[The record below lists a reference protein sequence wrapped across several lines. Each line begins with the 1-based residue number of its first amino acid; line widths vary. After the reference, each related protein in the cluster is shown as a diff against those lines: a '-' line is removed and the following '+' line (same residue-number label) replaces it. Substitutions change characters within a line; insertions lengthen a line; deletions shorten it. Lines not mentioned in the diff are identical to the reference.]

1 MVYVDVNDRQQV
13 PPHLIFALPRVKVED
28 KSKLGYNIL
37 KYTANIKSI
46 PNHSLHRWDMW
57 R

>member
-1 MVYVDVNDRQQV
+1 MSINNHQQV
-13 PPHLIFALPRVKVED
+13 PPHLFFARHQVKVED